1 MTVTAQG
8 ADFSGAGAAI
18 AGTTPRALAL
28 ARELA
33 RALGMLP
40 VEIAEA
46 DRPAYHAAASIASN
60 FLITLEAAAERIG
73 AAVGL
78 EREQLVPL
86 VRATVENWSR
96 LGPERA
102 LTGPVARGDEA
113 TVARQRAAVEEVA
126 PELLPLFDELVTAT
140 RALAAARDREVQ
152 AA

>member
-1 MTVTAQG
+1 
-8 ADFSGAGAAI
+8 
-18 AGTTPRALAL
+18 
-28 ARELA
+28 
-33 RALGMLP
+33 MLP

-60 FLITLEAAAERIG
+60 FLITLEAVAERIG

-86 VRATVENWSR
+86 VRATIENWSR

-113 TVARQRAAVEEVA
+113 TVARQRAAVDEVA

-140 RALAAARDREVQ
+140 RALAAARDREVR